1 MTLRRILS
9 IPNQIGANRN
19 KLIFLSSFDDL
30 IFYPTFQ
37 WNNIEMNSACELLQ
51 QSNVLLISREVARI
65 RENNHGIKS
74 LLAASNDECWLT
86 TLSPT
91 I

>member
-1 MTLRRILS
+1 
-9 IPNQIGANRN
+9 
-19 KLIFLSSFDDL
+19 
-30 IFYPTFQ
+30 
-37 WNNIEMNSACELLQ
+37 MNSACELLQ

-74 LLAASNDECWLT
+74 LLAASNDECCLT

-91 I
+91 IVKKQDK